1 MKSLIGKVVLS
12 MVLAVWTLSSNPAH
26 ARKPLQINEYQKFTP
41 VLEQVDLVKLKI
53 DESSTRDSTRENNY
67 NCASI
72 AKNLCVAVGYDLDR
86 QGEEV
91 AKQSDFGKRLYFIE
105 KINGN
110 FRVKYK
116 SRGAA
121 DAWQRYVTYYRHPT
135 DGSVII
141 LADDYDETAYG
152 TAVFIAKANQIL
164 DAGRF
169 HVMVAAKPQDQS
181 AILPFIKIRQEGDQT
196 IFTFTVDVDKYTDNE
211 SSYIR
216 IPKEK
221 IYYAYNELGFQE
233 FIDNQPTSLH
243 KAEKDLPDKIITS
256 KKLRG
261 RLIEIISGDYFYAK
275 VSTKYGEETFLLDS
289 NEGCFLSKHPKEQL
303 LIYYDVLDRYTP
315 QASGYRRVN
324 VIRNITAR
332 KTSLKKWRMTLAK
345 NKLGEC
351 NN

>member
-1 MKSLIGKVVLS
+1 MRSLIDKAFLS
-12 MVLAVWTLSSNPAH
+12 MVLAVWTLSNNPAH
-26 ARKPLQINEYQKFTP
+26 DRKPLQINEYQKFTP

-72 AKNLCVAVGYDLDR
+72 TKNLC
-86 QGEEV
+86 
-91 AKQSDFGKRLYFIE
+91 
-105 KINGN
+105 
-110 FRVKYK
+110 
-116 SRGAA
+116 
-121 DAWQRYVTYYRHPT
+121 
-135 DGSVII
+135 
-141 LADDYDETAYG
+141 
-152 TAVFIAKANQIL
+152 ANQPI
-164 DAGRF
+164 
-169 HVMVAAKPQDQS
+169 
-181 AILPFIKIRQEGDQT
+181 
-196 IFTFTVDVDKYTDNE
+196 
-211 SSYIR
+211 
-216 IPKEK
+216 
-221 IYYAYNELGFQE
+221 
-233 FIDNQPTSLH
+233 SLH
-243 KAEKDLPDKIITS
+243 KSEKDLPDKIITS
-256 KKLRG
+256 KKVRG

-315 QASGYRRVN
+315 QASGYSRVN